1 MADNSAFDAMN
12 IGAGDDMF
20 ISGGAITV
28 SEYEQNMTP
37 DDQSRYEKTLLN
49 TFQSFYAGDP
59 DKGRLDFSHWLK
71 TLNPELVRE
80 RAKEWE
86 DVRAEN
92 QGVHKF
98 RDMDPI
104 KVRLIENSGT
114 LQRLSHL
121 HTGRV
126 EDLIDLVLPV
136 ADSAKVGGG
145 NLPDPEF
152 RR

>member
-1 MADNSAFDAMN
+1 MVDNNAFDAMN
-12 IGAGDDMF
+12 IGSGADMF
-20 ISGGAITV
+20 IGGGAITV

-37 DDQSRYEKTLLN
+37 DDQSKYEKTLLN
-49 TFQSFYAGDP
+49 AFQSFYSKDP
-59 DKGRLDFSHWLK
+59 YKGQLDFTHWLK
-71 TLNPELVRE
+71 TLNPDLVRE

-98 RDMDPI
+98 GDMDPL
-104 KVRLIENSGT
+104 KASLIEDSGM

-136 ADSAKVGGG
+136 ADGARVNG

>member
-1 MADNSAFDAMN
+1 MADNNAFDAMN
-12 IGAGDDMF
+12 TGAGNDMF

-49 TFQSFYAGDP
+49 TFQSFYARDP
-59 DKGRLDFSHWLK
+59 YKGQLDFSHWLK
-71 TLNPELVRE
+71 TLNPELIRE
-80 RAKEWE
+80 RALEWE
-86 DVRAEN
+86 DVKAQN
-92 QGVHKF
+92 QGIHQF
-98 RDMDPI
+98 RNMDPI
-104 KVRLIENSGT
+104 KASLIEDSGM

-126 EDLIDLVLPV
+126 EDIIDLVLPV
-136 ADSAKVGGG
+136 ADNARVNS
-145 NLPDPEF
+145 NIPDPEF